1 MNRFPLAAMAILLLA
16 GLASSCE
23 KPDNSPIVSGPDP
36 EPGPGVENTIVMTD
50 ATSLLYYGDRK
61 TEGLYNYFVG
71 FCSTAITEDSDGY
84 LIPSG
89 DGCMVKVDFYSST
102 PSDSWENAELP
113 DGTYVLQGSDEE
125 LSAGMLHNY
134 YTRIETVVDG
144 AVKSKDFAS
153 GSIEVISSQSAKVV
167 KGTFKLAD
175 GSDFVFSYEGELQTA
190 DPDASQ
196 VLPPMTEPID
206 VTMNIAAGAYYGDDY
221 KMGADRYEI
230 ALTNAPLNSSG
241 EINGAGYML
250 YLSMF
255 DTPSSIIGLSAGTY
269 TVNDTYEAKTIE
281 KGEIILDVTGSF
293 IVKYNESGATENFCM
308 ITAGTATVALSGTR
322 YTITADFTAD
332 KDLPVKATYSG
343 EIDFED
349 YSSAGSQSPSTLT
362 GDLDFK
368 FADNSEVY
376 IQYFGDYYGTGTD
389 NWYIEIADNSNY
401 LIIDLNTPKA
411 GFSETIPF
419 PESGQYNMAVDYG
432 TGMLTGVLD
441 GDEAI
446 GTWYFDLATEGSIYA
461 AAIDGTIKHTKS
473 GETDILKIELL
484 DENYNLI
491 SAQWQGTLP
500 AASNETG
507 YSAASASR
515 TQACMTSTK
524 RFPAIIRPSAK
535 TNRIAFGGRL

>member
-23 KPDNSPIVSGPDP
+23 KPDDQPVIPDP
-36 EPGPGVENTIVMTD
+36 EPIPGENVTVMTD

-102 PSDSWENAELP
+102 PSDSWQAAVLP
-113 DGTYVLQGSDEE
+113 DGTYILQGSGEE

-134 YTRIETVVDG
+134 YTRIETVKDG
-144 AVKSKDFAS
+144 NVKSTDFAS
-153 GSIEVISSQSAKVV
+153 GSIEVSSNGTVKIV
-167 KGTFKLAD
+167 KGSFKLTNGD
-175 GSDFVFSYEGELQTA
+175 DFKFSYEGELLTA

-196 VLPPMTEPID
+196 VLPPMTDPID
-206 VTMNIAAGAYYGDDY
+206 VTMNLAAGAYYGDDY

-230 ALTNAPLNSSG
+230 ALTNAPVNSYG
-241 EINGAGYML
+241 EINGAGHML

-269 TVNDTYEAKTIE
+269 TVDDTYAAKTIE

-293 IVKYNESGATENFCM
+293 IVKYNESGETENFCL
-308 ITAGTATVALSGTR
+308 ITAGTVTVALSGTR
-322 YTITADFTAD
+322 YTITADLTAEE
-332 KDLPVKATYSG
+332 DLPVKATYSG

-349 YSSAGSQSPSTLT
+349 NSSSGSQSPSTIT
-362 GDLDFK
+362 GDLDFR

-389 NWYIEIADNSNY
+389 NWYIEIADASNY
-401 LIIDLNTPKA
+401 IIIDLNTPQA

-419 PESGQYNMAVDYG
+419 PESGQYNMSVDYG
-432 TGMLTGVLD
+432 TGMLTGVLE

-446 GTWYFDLATEGSIYA
+446 GTWYFDLTKDNVYA

-491 SAQWQGTLP
+491 SAQWQGMLP
-500 AASNETG
+500 AASNEAG

-515 TQACMTSTK
+515 AQSCRTPVK
-524 RFPAIIRPSAK
+524 RSPAIIRPSAK
-535 TNRIAFGGRL
+535 SNRIGFGRRP